1 MHGEELGGYAYGMW
15 PVVIFNI
22 FLFLFFAISFIK
34 PKKRFE
40 WGSMGAF
47 AGFLVALFTEMYG
60 FPLTIYFIST
70 WMGKSYPVLDPFS
83 HPSGHLVL
91 VFLGL
96 AHSNAAMT
104 ILHLI
109 SNGLIF
115 FGFYL
120 MYKGWMLI
128 YGAKGGKLLTEGVY
142 SYVRH
147 PQYSGL
153 FLITIGFLIQW
164 PSLTTLIM
172 WPILI
177 FAYYK
182 LAMREER
189 DVEKQFGQEFL
200 EYKRK
205 VPAFIPR
212 FGKEA

>member
-1 MHGEELGGYAYGMW
+1 
-15 PVVIFNI
+15 
-22 FLFLFFAISFIK
+22 
-34 PKKRFE
+34 
-40 WGSMGAF
+40 
-47 AGFLVALFTEMYG
+47 
-60 FPLTIYFIST
+60 
-70 WMGKSYPVLDPFS
+70 
-83 HPSGHLVL
+83 
-91 VFLGL
+91 
-96 AHSNAAMT
+96 
-104 ILHLI
+104 
-109 SNGLIF
+109 
-115 FGFYL
+115 
-120 MYKGWMLI
+120 
-128 YGAKGGKLLTEGVY
+128 GKLVTEGVY

-177 FAYYK
+177 FAYHK

-200 EYKRK
+200 EYKKK